1 MFPDDEVDK
10 RSYQSEEAIRGEDEK
25 EVTQS
30 QKDFQKVQEI
40 DTQIREKFNLEGFET
55 EIITDK

>member
-25 EVTQS
+25 EVT
-30 QKDFQKVQEI
+30 
-40 DTQIREKFNLEGFET
+40 
-55 EIITDK
+55 